1 MVSATVGRAAEHEA
15 RGLAELYERHAPA
28 AVRLAYLITGDRE
41 RSRDVAQD
49 AFVRVAARFRHLRF
63 PDAFDAYLRRTVVNL
78 CTSQFRRDRLERA
91 FLERERSQT
100 VDAGADPPDLG
111 ARDELVRALRQL
123 PARQRA
129 AVVLRYYE
137 DLSEEAV
144 ADAMRCSVP
153 AARSLLSRGMQTLRT
168 IVGREDR

>member
-1 MVSATVGRAAEHEA
+1 MVSATVSRASEQQG

-28 AVRLAYLITGDRE
+28 AVRLAYLMTGDRE
-41 RSRDVAQD
+41 RSRDIAQE

-78 CTSQFRRDRLERA
+78 STSQFRRQRLERDY
-91 FLERERSQT
+91 LERERSHAVEAT
-100 VDAGADPPDLG
+100 SDPPDL
-111 ARDELVRALRQL
+111 ATRDELIRALRRL

-129 AVVLRYYE
+129 AVVLRFYE
-137 DLSEEAV
+137 DLSEEAI
-144 ADAMRCSVP
+144 AEAMRVSVP

-168 IVGREDR
+168 MIDREDR

>member
-1 MVSATVGRAAEHEA
+1 MVSATVSRASEQQG

-41 RSRDVAQD
+41 RSRDIAQE

-78 CTSQFRRDRLERA
+78 CTSQFRRERLERDY
-91 FLERERSQT
+91 LERERSHAVEVASDQ
-100 VDAGADPPDLG
+100 PDLG
-111 ARDELVRALRQL
+111 ARDELVRALRRL

-137 DLSEEAV
+137 DLSERETAEIL
-144 ADAMRCSVP
+144 RCSVS
-153 AARSLLSRGMQTLRT
+153 AVKSLVTRAFETLR
-168 IVGREDR
+168 DRIGSDER